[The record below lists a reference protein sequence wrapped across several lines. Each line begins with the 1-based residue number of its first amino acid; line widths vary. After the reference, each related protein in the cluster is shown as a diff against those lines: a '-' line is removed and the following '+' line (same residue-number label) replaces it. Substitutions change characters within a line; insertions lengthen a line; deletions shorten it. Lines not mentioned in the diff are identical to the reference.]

1 MNNVTL
7 VGRLTANPKKTVT
20 QSGATIVRFNLAV
33 NRQFKN
39 DQGEYETDF
48 INCIVFGKT
57 AETTNEY
64 CKKGDLVAVKGRIQ
78 TGSYTAQDGSKRYT
92 TEVVAERL
100 SFLQTKKKEDTK
112 EQVQEQQ
119 TSDPFGDFG
128 EQVSIDD
135 NFLE

>member
-7 VGRLTANPKKTVT
+7 VGRLTADPKKTVT

-39 DQGEYETDF
+39 EQGEYETDF

-92 TEVVAERL
+92 TEVVASNL
-100 SFLQTKKKEDTK
+100 SFSSGDT
-112 EQVQEQQ
+112 
-119 TSDPFGDFG
+119 
-128 EQVSIDD
+128 VSIPCCSHSCIKPL
-135 NFLE
+135 NKLANSLVFSSWLGVNT